1 MMPVLIY
8 PEMSKRG
15 SGYETTSEKKKKKK
29 GEIPERADGG
39 GSVGNNGSFLH
50 VCPADGGEQH
60 RGNEYGKQYDR
71 INVW

>member
-8 PEMSKRG
+8 PEMSKGG

-39 GSVGNNGSFLH
+39 GSAGNNGSFLH

-60 RGNEYGKQYDR
+60 RGNKYGKQYDR